1 MSSQNQSKIHLA
13 ILIIIC
19 LLFVGHALLN
29 NYIQDDAY
37 ISYRYVENFVE
48 GHGLVFNYGERVE
61 GYTNFLWIMI
71 LSLLVKLG
79 LPIILSSKVLGV
91 ACGIGTIIISYLLSQ
106 DLFDRKSPL
115 LQFIAPVF
123 LAFNGALA
131 YWVTG
136 GLETGLFIFLTSL
149 IIYAELKRPSLTAVL
164 LVVATLTRPEGG
176 LLFGIIL
183 IYRVFIAKQYGRELI
198 QYILTYILLLIP
210 YAAFKLLYFGDLL
223 PNPFYAKTG
232 ISLAYLFNGLKYAGL
247 FALHYGLF
255 GLIFILPIF
264 YIRSLPR
271 LIKLSWLMSLIYLVY
286 IIWVGG
292 DVLKVHRFFL
302 PILCPLYI
310 ILSYSISRLY
320 VYLKYARNNIAFV
333 NALVAVF
340 LVCSVVLPWKYI
352 RDTRE
357 MEKALL
363 VKMAGHASLLRTMD
377 DYPFTL
383 AATTIGMISYGL
395 KGCRV
400 IDMLGLTDAEIAKN
414 PEYIEGLDMTW
425 RERNFNSTY
434 ILDQRPEYIMF
445 STGFKPSAPA
455 ERALMLHSHF
465 RRNYTPI
472 LFASGQSL
480 KAFVWKRFGDFN
492 QPIHVLKNAD
502 YANLITDGMN
512 YFSQK
517 NFPAAVG
524 AFQSAVDIC
533 DDFSLPHIYLA
544 RCYQTGANDTLMI
557 WELNRAL
564 KLDSANMYAYSLLL
578 TYYSQHGNYDLAER
592 CKAAM
597 QRLAPWIHADWLR

>member
-1 MSSQNQSKIHLA
+1 MSAKNDPKIQLA
-13 ILIIIC
+13 VLIVIC
-19 LLFVGHALLN
+19 LLFVGHCLLN
-29 NYIQDDAY
+29 EYTQDDAY

-79 LPIILSSKVLGV
+79 LPIVLCSKVLGV
-91 ACGIGTIIISYLLSQ
+91 GFGVGTIIISYLLAQ
-106 DLFDRKSPL
+106 DLFDRKSAV

-136 GLETGLFIFLTSL
+136 GLETGMFIFLTAL
-149 IIYAELKRPSLTAVL
+149 VIYVELRRPALTAII
-164 LVVATLTRPEGG
+164 LVIATLTRPDGG

-183 IYRVFIAKQYGRELI
+183 LYRLFISKQYGKSLI
-198 QYILTYILLLIP
+198 QFILTYIVLLIP
-210 YAAFKLLYFGDLL
+210 YAAFKLIYFGNLL

-232 ISLAYLFNGLKYAGL
+232 ISLPYLFNGLKYAGL
-247 FALHYGLF
+247 FSFHYGLF
-255 GLIFILPIF
+255 GLIFILPVF
-264 YIRSLPR
+264 YLRSIPR
-271 LIKLSWLMSLIYLVY
+271 LIKLSWLVSLIFLTY
-286 IIWVGG
+286 IILVGG

-320 VYLKYARNNIAFV
+320 AYVKNARNKIAFV
-333 NALVAVF
+333 NALIVVF
-340 LVCSVVLPWKYI
+340 LISSVVLPWKFI
-352 RDTRE
+352 RETRDL
-357 MEKALL
+357 EKALL
-363 VKMAGHASLLRTMD
+363 HKMAGNAELLRTMD
-377 DYPFTL
+377 DYPFTM
-383 AATTIGMISYGL
+383 AASTIGMISYGL
-395 KGCRV
+395 KGCRI
-400 IDMLGLTDAEIAKN
+400 IDMLGLTDAEIARN
-414 PEYIEGLDMTW
+414 PEHIEGLDMTW

-434 ILDQRPEYIMF
+434 ILEQRPEYIMF

-480 KAFVWKRFGDFN
+480 KPFVWKRFGDFS
-492 QPIHVLKNAD
+492 QPTHVLKNAD

-517 NFPAAVG
+517 NFPG
-524 AFQSAVDIC
+524 AIMAFKSAIAIC

-544 RCYQTGANDTLMI
+544 RCYEPGANDSLMI
-557 WELNRAL
+557 LELGQAL
-564 KLDSANMYAYSLLL
+564 ALDSANMYAYSMLFS
-578 TYYSQHGNYDLAER
+578 YYSQQGNYDLAQQ

-597 QRLAPWIHADWLR
+597 QRLSPWIKEDWLR